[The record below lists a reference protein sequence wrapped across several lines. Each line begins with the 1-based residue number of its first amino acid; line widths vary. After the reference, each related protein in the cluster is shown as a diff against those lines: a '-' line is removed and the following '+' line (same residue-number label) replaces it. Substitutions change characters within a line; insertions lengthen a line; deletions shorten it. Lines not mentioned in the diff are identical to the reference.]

1 MAMLNKRRVSMVCQ
15 LDTSTVG
22 WVNWTNKK
30 NSKTL
35 LLFHQPNGR
44 GTSLYPP
51 GTGRSV
57 EDDAAFAQ
65 EDIGCKP
72 GDVSPGEKGGP
83 KTKRKLGEATV
94 TRFTIVYYG
103 LLRFTMVYHGFPWFT
118 RVLW

>member
-44 GTSLYPP
+44 GRRCIHPAQGDPSKTMQLSRKKTL
-51 GTGRSV
+51 
-57 EDDAAFAQ
+57 AANLGMFPQVKKGAL
-65 EDIGCKP
+65 KP
-72 GDVSPGEKGGP
+72 KENWVKQ
-83 KTKRKLGEATV
+83 LWL
-94 TRFTIVYYG
+94 G
-103 LLRFTMVYHGFPWFT
+103 LLLFTMVY
-118 RVLW
+118 